1 MRIGFDTDTFPPVDI
16 GLNIWIGLSAVL
28 VSLLLVDF
36 FTTRNPHEVEFKE
49 AARWSIF
56 YIAVAVIF
64 GGWVWMNFGNQYG
77 TEYFAAYL
85 VEKSLSVDNLFVFA
99 IILAQFGVPT
109 ILHQRVL
116 LFGVVLALFMR
127 GIFIAVGAAALH
139 AFAFTFV
146 IFGGILI
153 WTGVKLFQHWDEDP
167 DPSENKSV
175 KIIRKLIP
183 VTDDFHGEKTF
194 VTIDNKRYATPL
206 LLVMVAVASTDLLF
220 ALDSIPATFGV
231 TQEPFLVFTAN
242 AFALLGL
249 RALYFLLQKLLS
261 KLVYLSIGL
270 SAILVFIGIKLVLTY
285 AHEATWLIDA
295 GVLVPKIPIAVSLG
309 AIALILITAT
319 IASAIKV
326 RKDPSSQ
333 AHAGRLT
340 EQKEEEN

>member
-1 MRIGFDTDTFPPVDI
+1 MEI
-16 GLNIWIGLSAVL
+16 GLNIWFALSAVL
-28 VSLLLVDF
+28 LGLLLLDF
-36 FTTRNPHEVEFKE
+36 FTTRNPHEVSFKE
-49 AARWSIF
+49 AASWSIF
-56 YIAVAVIF
+56 YIGVAIAF
-64 GGWVWMNFGNQYG
+64 GIWVWKTQGSQFG

-99 IILAQFGVPT
+99 IILAQFAVPT

-139 AFAFTFV
+139 TFAFTFV

-175 KIIRKLIP
+175 KYIRKMIP
-183 VTDDFHGEKTF
+183 VTTDFHGEKAF
-194 VTIDNKRYATPL
+194 VKIDGKRFATPL

-249 RALYFLLQKLLS
+249 RALYFLLQSLLS
-261 KLVYLSIGL
+261 KIVYLSIGL
-270 SAILVFIGIKLVLTY
+270 AAILVFIGTKLILTY
-285 AHEATWLIDA
+285 AHEAPWLIEQ
-295 GVLVPKIPIAVSLG
+295 GIVVPKIPIAVSLG
-309 AIALILITAT
+309 AIALILVIAT
-319 IASAIKV
+319 VASLIKI
-326 RKDPSSQ
+326 RKDPSAT
-333 AHAGRLT
+333 AHAGRMSDS
-340 EQKEEEN
+340 EESKEIN